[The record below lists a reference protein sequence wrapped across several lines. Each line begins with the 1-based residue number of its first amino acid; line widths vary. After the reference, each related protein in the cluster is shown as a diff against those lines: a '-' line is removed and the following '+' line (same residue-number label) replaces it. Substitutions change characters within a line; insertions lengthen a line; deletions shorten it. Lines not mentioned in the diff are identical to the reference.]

1 MRRLVLL
8 CGLFLALAVPAMAQ
22 DEEPPKFDLFGGF
35 TYTRLHPI
43 PNVHAN
49 LVGGKGSVG
58 LYFNKHFGVAA
69 DFAGQHLSTLEIGSG
84 SNIPPAIANTNVN
97 VSGTLFT
104 YLFGPRLRFPHG
116 RFTPFVQVL
125 FGGAHTGNVT
135 CNTANPTCTNNFGT
149 SGIVLPSANAFA
161 MTAGGGGQIRIS
173 KHFSIRGNPE
183 YLLTRFG
190 SSTMKGARNQNNFRA
205 AFGIVID

>member
-22 DEEPPKFDLFGGF
+22 DEEAPKFDLFGGF
-35 TYTRLHPI
+35 AYTRLNPI
-43 PNVHAN
+43 PNVHGN

-58 LYFNKHFGVAA
+58 LYFSRHFGIAA
-69 DFAGQHLSTLEIGSG
+69 DFAGQHLSTLSIGNG
-84 SNIPPAIANTNVN
+84 SNIPPAIANHDLS

-116 RFTPFVQVL
+116 RFTPFLQVL

-135 CNTANPTCTNNFGT
+135 CNTTNATCNTATTG

-190 SSTMKGARNQNNFRA
+190 SSTMKGSRNQNNFRA
-205 AFGIVID
+205 SFGIVID